1 MGRRT
6 RVQALVA
13 AAVVVSA
20 GVALVPA
27 QASAAKVGFRKPIF
41 VDKQLAGSEGF
52 VMAVPQ
58 SHRLIYATHEG
69 TTLLLRGGLTGAPQ
83 GDADFSST
91 YRNQVNMW
99 SSDDAGKTWQR
110 INWNGAGFFTG
121 PDHNLG
127 FSDPD
132 LTADGAGNLYVT
144 GIDLANDSLVS
155 SSDGGKTW
163 PTGTAQ
169 CHDGDRPWLAGGKGK
184 EVFLANNSEESG
196 HIIVRSTD
204 GGASCSSAFATG
216 TANNFTGYGKLIYD
230 AATDTIYEAAI
241 RGSNTLGMVALRG
254 ATKKFDSGSPG
265 TVESR
270 VAVMGTSFNAFWKA
284 QIAEGTDHTLYMTW
298 TTDDRKPGTSG
309 GCTSSGTTASPV
321 ANSVLLTSS
330 HDGGRTWS
338 RPTVVAHPGV
348 TVLWPWI
355 IAGAKGRVAVA
366 WYQYDRVTD
375 LDCAPD
381 AAKLGVRLAMLT
393 GADRRTPSIVTV
405 DPIGRPIHYGQVCT
419 GGTSCVATGQ
429 DRRLGEFFTLAPDRD
444 GCVMIATGD
453 TTMLDPV
460 TKSQLPTA
468 RPIFTVQNN
477 GIGLYG
483 RACK

>member
-1 MGRRT
+1 VRRRT
-6 RVQALVA
+6 RVQALA
-13 AAVVVSA
+13 AAVVVVGA
-20 GVALVPA
+20 GLAVAPA
-27 QASAAKVGFRKPIF
+27 QAGSAKLAFRKPIF
-41 VDKQLAGSEGF
+41 IDSQLAGSEGF

-69 TTLLLRGGLTGAPQ
+69 TTLLFRGGLTGAPS
-83 GDADFSST
+83 GDADFTST

-99 SSDDAGKTWQR
+99 SSDDGGAHWQR

-144 GIDLANDSLVS
+144 GIDLANDALVS

-163 PTGTAQ
+163 PTGTVQ
-169 CHDGDRPWLAGGKGK
+169 CHEGDRPWLAGGKGK
-184 EVFLANNSEESG
+184 EVFLADNSEQYG

-216 TANNFTGYGKLIYD
+216 VGNGFTGYGKLVYD
-230 AATDTIYEAAI
+230 ASTDTIYEAAVQ
-241 RGSNTLGMVALRG
+241 GSATLGMVALRG
-254 ATKKFDSGSPG
+254 ATTKFNSGTPG
-265 TVESR
+265 TVEGR
-270 VAVMGTSFNAFWKA
+270 VAAAGTSFNTFWKA
-284 QIAEGTDHTLYMTW
+284 QIAEGLDHTLYMTW
-298 TTDDRKPGTSG
+298 TTDDRKAGTTG
-309 GCTSSGTTASPV
+309 GCSGARTPV
-321 ANSVLLTSS
+321 ANSVMLVAS

-355 IAGAKGRVAVA
+355 VAGTKGRVAVA
-366 WYQYDRVTD
+366 WYQYDRIAD
-375 LDCAPD
+375 LNCAPD

-393 GADRRTPSIVTV
+393 GADGRRPSITTV
-405 DPIGRPIHYGQVCT
+405 DPIGRPVHMGQVCT

-429 DRRLGEFFTLAPDRD
+429 DRRLGEFFTLAPDRN

-453 TTMLDPV
+453 TTKVDPV
-460 TKSQLPTA
+460 TGGQLPTA
-468 RPIFTVQNN
+468 RPLFTVQNA
-477 GIGLYG
+477 GIGIYG
-483 RACK
+483 RPCRS

>member
-1 MGRRT
+1 MSRRT
-6 RVQALVA
+6 KIRALA
-13 AAVVVSA
+13 ATIAVVGA
-20 GVALVPA
+20 GLAVVPA
-27 QASAAKVGFRKPIF
+27 QASGTKIGFRKPIF
-41 VDKQLAGSEGF
+41 VDSQLAGSEGF

-83 GDADFSST
+83 GDADYGST

-99 SSDDAGKTWQR
+99 SSDDGGKTWQR

-132 LTADGAGNLYVT
+132 LTSDGAGNLYVT

-163 PTGTAQ
+163 PTGTVQ
-169 CHDGDRPWLAGGKGK
+169 CHEGDRPWLAGGKGK
-184 EVFLANNSEESG
+184 EVFLADNSEAYG

-204 GGASCSSAFATG
+204 GGASCSSTMATG
-216 TANNFTGYGKLIYD
+216 VANGFTGYGKLVYD
-230 AATDTIYEAAI
+230 ASTDTIYEAAI
-241 RGSNTLGMVALRG
+241 NGGNLGMIALRG
-254 ATKKFDSGSPG
+254 ATKKFDSGTPG

-270 VAVMGTSFNAFWKA
+270 LAVAGTTFNAFWKA

-298 TTDDRKPGTSG
+298 TTDDRKPGTTG
-309 GCTSSGTTASPV
+309 GCSGAATPA
-321 ANSVLLTSS
+321 ANSVMLVAS

-338 RPTVVAHPGV
+338 RPIVVAHPGV
-348 TVLWPWI
+348 TVLWPWV

-366 WYQYDRVTD
+366 WYQYDRITD

-381 AAKLGVRLAMLT
+381 AAKLSVRLASLS
-393 GADRRTPSIVTV
+393 GADSRKPSITTV
-405 DPIGRPIHYGQVCT
+405 DPIGRPVHFGQVCT

-429 DRRLGEFFTLAPDRD
+429 DRRLGEFFTLAPDRN

-460 TKSQLPTA
+460 TKGQLPTA
-468 RPIFTVQNN
+468 RPIFTVQNI

-483 RACK
+483 RACR